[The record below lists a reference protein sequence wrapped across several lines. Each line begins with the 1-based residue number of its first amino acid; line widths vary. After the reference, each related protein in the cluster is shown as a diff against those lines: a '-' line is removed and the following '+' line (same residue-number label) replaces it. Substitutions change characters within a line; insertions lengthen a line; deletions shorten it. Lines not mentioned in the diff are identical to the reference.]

1 MSFRVTYT
9 CAFLLLFCGP
19 FFAHE
24 RVLTKNRD
32 ESMVSTGFQ
41 GSSDEKFLAYFNC
54 KTQPTLNT
62 LVICYV
68 SLPHKK
74 MLLV

>member
-24 RVLTKNRD
+24 RVMTKNRD

-41 GSSDEKFLAYFNC
+41 GSSARNSSCILTAKPN
-54 KTQPTLNT
+54 QR
-62 LVICYV
+62 
-68 SLPHKK
+68 
-74 MLLV
+74 